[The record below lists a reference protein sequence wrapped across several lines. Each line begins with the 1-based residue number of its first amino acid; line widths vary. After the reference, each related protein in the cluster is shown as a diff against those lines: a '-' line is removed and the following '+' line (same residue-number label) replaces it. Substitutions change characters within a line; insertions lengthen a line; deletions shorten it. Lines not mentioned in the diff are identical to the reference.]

1 VNETGRTGRSRRS
14 VLAGMATAGAAG
26 LIAAC
31 SGDDDRADPA
41 LGTGPAGRDGRS
53 ADASPEPVAAPPLP
67 GVTADPFT
75 LGVASGDPDPTSV
88 VLWTRLVPEPDSEAG
103 GMPEGDAAVVW
114 EVAAD
119 PGFAALV
126 ATGTAAAPAA
136 DAHSVH
142 VVAGPLEP
150 GGRYHYRF
158 RAGEWTSPVGR
169 TRSAPAPGEQVDRMV
184 VGTGSCQ
191 HYESGWYVAHRALAE
206 EADLDLVLWLG
217 DYIYEGGPGSTGV
230 RRHTS
235 PEITTLAD
243 YRRRYALYK
252 ADTDLQAAHAAAPWV
267 VTWDDHEVE
276 NNYAG
281 LVPQDDRDLATFPE
295 RRAAAYRAWW
305 EHQPVRLPPP
315 DGTDLDT
322 YRELRWGRLA
332 GLYALDTRQDR
343 SDQVCD
349 VVPGLDAGPVCAEL
363 GDPTRQ
369 IMAVDEEER
378 LTASLLSTDASWNVL
393 ANQVVF
399 SPVPLIGEDLPAEQ
413 LAEAARSVGISNLPP
428 LDGLRGVLA
437 DQWDGYPQQ
446 RDRVLAA
453 IAASPAPTVVVTGDI
468 HASAAGPVRASATDP
483 ASPVVG
489 AEFVGTSIS
498 SDPGRNA
505 PLLDAVFG
513 PAFDYVQSARRG
525 YVRLELTPTEALATY
540 VVVDDARRQD
550 SGTRT
555 DAAFRFGSDRTFRR
569 V

>member
-1 VNETGRTGRSRRS
+1 VNEAGGTGRSRRV
-14 VLAGMATAGAAG
+14 VLAGMAGAGAAG
-26 LIAAC
+26 LLAAC
-31 SGDDDRADPA
+31 SSGDDDRSD
-41 LGTGPAGRDGRS
+41 GGSGPADRRGDRP
-53 ADASPEPVAAPPLP
+53 APEPLAAPALP

-75 LGVASGDPDPTSV
+75 LGVASGDPDPVSV
-88 VLWTRLVPEPDSEAG
+88 VLWTRLVPDPDAADG
-103 GMPEGDAAVVW
+103 GMPPADAEVVW
-114 EVAAD
+114 EVATGAD
-119 PGFAALV
+119 FASLV
-126 ATGTAAAPAA
+126 ATGTAPAPAA

-142 VVAGPLEP
+142 VVAGPLAP
-150 GGRYHYRF
+150 GERYHYRF
-158 RAGEWTSPVGR
+158 RVGEWTSAVGR
-169 TRSAPAPGEQVDRMV
+169 TRTAPPPGDQVDRLV
-184 VGTGSCQ
+184 VATGSCQ

-206 EADLDLVLWLG
+206 EPDLDLVLWLG
-217 DYIYEGGPGSTGV
+217 DYIYEGGPGSEGV
-230 RRHTS
+230 RSHTS
-235 PEITTLAD
+235 PEITSLAD

-252 ADTDLQAAHAAAPWV
+252 SDEDLRAAHAAAPWV

-281 LVPQDDRDLATFPE
+281 LVPQDDRDAATFPE

-305 EHQPVRLPPP
+305 EHQPVRLPAPT
-315 DGTDLDT
+315 GADLPT

-349 VVPGLDAGPVCAEL
+349 LIPGLDAGPVCAEL
-363 GDPTRQ
+363 EDPSRR
-369 IMAVDEEER
+369 IMSLEEEER
-378 LTASLLSTDASWNVL
+378 LTVSLLSTDATWNLL

-399 SPVPLIGEDLPAEQ
+399 SPVPLIGENLPKEQ
-413 LAEAARSVGISNLPP
+413 LAEAARSVGIPALPP

-453 IAASPAPTVVVTGDI
+453 MAASPAPTVVVTGDI
-468 HASAAGPVRASATDP
+468 HASAAGPLRASATD
-483 ASPVVG
+483 ATAPVVG

-498 SDPGRNA
+498 SDAGRYA

-525 YVRLELTPTEALATY
+525 YLRLELTPTEALATY
-540 VVVDDARRQD
+540 IVVDDARQAD
-550 SGTRT
+550 SATTT
-555 DAAFRFGSDRTFRR
+555 DASFRLGSDRTFSR